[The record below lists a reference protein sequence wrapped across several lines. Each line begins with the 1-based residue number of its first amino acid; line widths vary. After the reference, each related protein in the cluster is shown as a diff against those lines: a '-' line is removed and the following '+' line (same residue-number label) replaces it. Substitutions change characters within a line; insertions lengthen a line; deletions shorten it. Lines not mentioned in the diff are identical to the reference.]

1 MEAPVNDAPPAAPS
15 RGLLLPASAIGL
27 GAFLLFQVQP
37 LLAKRI
43 LPWFG
48 GSAAVWTACM
58 LFFQV
63 VLLLGYTYAH
73 LLQTLP
79 ARRQAWV
86 HGALLLLSLAAL
98 PVVPSAAWK
107 PVASGDPT
115 LRILGLLGA
124 TVGLPYLLLS
134 STSPL
139 VQRWLAQER
148 PGFDPYRLFALSNAG
163 SMAALLSYPVL
174 VEPFLRLDLQAWG
187 WSAAYGLYVLAAAA
201 LAWRARNLP
210 ASDPALDREPG
221 DTALHAA
228 PGWGVRLLWV
238 ALAFAPSVLLLGVTS
253 HLSTN
258 VAPIPFLWV
267 APLALYLLSFIL
279 CFDHPRWYV
288 RKLFLPL
295 AAAALAGL
303 AWLILPDNHRLGLNV
318 QVGAACGALFIA
330 CMAAHGELVRLRPAP
345 RHLTGFYLS
354 LSLGGALGGVFA
366 GLVAPRVFDG
376 LVELPVGLMVLAAL
390 AFLAWLRDPGTGT
403 RPWPRW
409 SLAAWLLAGLGAT
422 VHFHLRRQKDFAE
435 DSLLQVRNF
444 YGTLRIREVGL
455 DRDRS
460 RYLLHGT
467 INHGGQ
473 FVAGDRAHDRTTYYG
488 PDSGVGL
495 ALEALGARGPLRV
508 GVVGLGS
515 GTLLNYGRP
524 GDLFRVYEINPLVER
539 LARTWFVAL
548 PECKAR
554 TEVVLGDAR
563 LSLEAEAP
571 QRYDL
576 LAVDAFSSDAI
587 PVHLLTRE
595 AFDAYAKQLRPGGVL
610 AVHISNRYL
619 DLAPVVKREAEAR
632 GWQARMVSDDED
644 TEAGVYR
651 SDWVLVS
658 DRDDLFRLEALKD
671 AAPLA
676 DNPKVRR
683 WTDDF
688 SNLYRILK

>member
-1 MEAPVNDAPPAAPS
+1 MNEIPAPAPA

-58 LFFQV
+58 LFFQA
-63 VLLLGYTYAH
+63 LLLGGYTYAH
-73 LLQTLP
+73 LLQKLP
-79 ARRQAWV
+79 ARRQVWV
-86 HGALLLLSLAAL
+86 HGALLLFSLLAL
-98 PVVPSAAWK
+98 PLVPDPAWK
-107 PVASGDPT
+107 PAASGDPT

-163 SMAALLSYPVL
+163 SMAALLTYPVL
-174 VEPFLRLDLQAWG
+174 VEPFLALEAQAWA
-187 WSAAYGLYVLAAAA
+187 WSAAYGLYVMAAAA
-201 LAWRARNLP
+201 LAWRARALP
-210 ASDPALDREPG
+210 ASDPVLAKVPD
-221 DTALHAA
+221 DSALHAA

-238 ALAFAPSVLLLGVTS
+238 ALAFAPSLLLLGVTS

-267 APLALYLLSFIL
+267 VPLALYLLSFIL

-288 RKLFLPL
+288 RTLFLPL
-295 AAAALAGL
+295 VAAALAGL

-376 LVELPVGLMVLAAL
+376 LVELPIALGVLAAL
-390 AFLAWLRDPGTGT
+390 AFLAWLLDPGEGT
-403 RPWPRW
+403 RAWARW
-409 SLAAWLLAGLGAT
+409 GLAAWLLAGLGAT
-422 VHFHLRRQKDFAE
+422 VHFHLRRQRDFAE
-435 DSLLQVRNF
+435 DSRLQVRNF
-444 YGTLRIREVGL
+444 YGTLRIREVGAG
-455 DRDRS
+455 RDRS

-473 FVAGDRAHDRTTYYG
+473 FVAGERAHDKTTYYG

-508 GVVGLGS
+508 GIVGLGS
-515 GTLLNYGRP
+515 GTLLNYGRA
-524 GDLFRVYEINPLVER
+524 GDVFRVYEISPLVER
-539 LARTWFVAL
+539 LARTWFAGL
-548 PECKAR
+548 PECLAA

-563 LSLEAEAP
+563 LSLEREPA

-595 AFDAYAKQLRPGGVL
+595 AFDAYARNLRPGGVL

-619 DLAPVVKREAEAR
+619 DLAPVLKREAEAR
-632 GWQARMVSDDED
+632 AWEARLVSDSED
-644 TEAGVYR
+644 DDTGVYR
-651 SDWVLVS
+651 SDWVLLS
-658 DRDDLFRLEALKD
+658 DRGDLFQAEDLKD
-671 AAPLA
+671 AAPLR
-676 DNPKVRR
+676 DNPKVHR

>member
-1 MEAPVNDAPPAAPS
+1 VNDAPSAAPP
-15 RGLLLPASAIGL
+15 RGLLLPAATIGL

-58 LFFQV
+58 LFFQA
-63 VLLLGYTYAH
+63 LLLGGYTYAH
-73 LLQTLP
+73 LLQKLP

-86 HGALLLLSLAAL
+86 HGGLLLLSLIFL
-98 PVVPSAAWK
+98 PIIPGAAWK
-107 PVASGDPT
+107 PVATSGDPT

-163 SMAALLSYPVL
+163 SMAALLTYPVL
-174 VEPFLRLDLQAWG
+174 VEPFLRLDPQAWG
-187 WSAAYGLYVLAAAA
+187 WSAGYGLYAACAAA
-201 LAWRARNLP
+201 LAWRARALP
-210 ASDPALDREPG
+210 DADPALDQEPG

-228 PGWGVRLLWV
+228 PGWGVRILWV

-267 APLALYLLSFIL
+267 LPLSLYLLSFIL

-288 RKLFLPL
+288 RRAFLPL
-295 AAAALAGL
+295 LAVALAGM
-303 AWLILPDNHRLGLNV
+303 AWLLLPDNHRLDLKQ
-318 QVGAACGALFIA
+318 QVAAFGAGLFIA

-366 GLVAPRVFDG
+366 GLVAPRLFDG
-376 LVELPVGLMVLAAL
+376 LVELPLGLVALALL
-390 AFLAWLRDPGTGT
+390 AFLAWLRDQGAGT
-403 RPWPRW
+403 RAWLRW
-409 SLAAWLLAGLGAT
+409 GLAAWLLAGLGAT
-422 VHFHLRRQKDFAE
+422 VHFHRQRRRDFAE
-435 DSLLQVRNF
+435 DSLLQARNF

-455 DRDRS
+455 GRDRS

-473 FVAGDRAHDRTTYYG
+473 FVAGDRARDRTTYYG

-495 ALEALGARGPLRV
+495 ALEALGARGPLKV

-524 GDLFRVYEINPLVER
+524 GDAYRVYEINPLVER
-539 LARTWFVAL
+539 LARTWFTAL
-548 PECKAR
+548 PGCQAR
-554 TEVVLGDAR
+554 AEVVLGDAR
-563 LSLEAEAP
+563 LSLEAEPP
-571 QRYDL
+571 QGYDL

-587 PVHLLTRE
+587 PVHLLTME
-595 AFDAYAKQLRPGGVL
+595 AFDAYARHLKPGAVL

-619 DLAPVVKREAEAR
+619 DLAPVLKREAEAR
-632 GWQARMVSDDED
+632 GWQARLVSDEED
-644 TEAGVYR
+644 TETGVYR
-651 SDWVLVS
+651 SDWVLIS
-658 DRDDLFRLEALKD
+658 SRDAIFQAEGLKD
-671 AAPLA
+671 AAALE

>member
-1 MEAPVNDAPPAAPS
+1 MNDAPPSAPP
-15 RGLLLPASAIGL
+15 RGLLLPSSAIGL

-73 LLQTLP
+73 LLQKLP

-98 PVVPSAAWK
+98 PVVPSAGWK

-115 LRILGLLGA
+115 WRILGLLGA

-221 DTALHAA
+221 DATRHAA
-228 PGWGVRLLWV
+228 PGAGVRLLWV
-238 ALAFAPSVLLLGVTS
+238 VLAFAPSVLLLGVTS

-267 APLALYLLSFIL
+267 LPLALYLLSFIL
-279 CFDHPRWYV
+279 CFDHPRWYA
-288 RKLFLPL
+288 RKAFLPL
-295 AAAALAGL
+295 AAVALAAL
-303 AWLILPDNHRLGLNV
+303 AWLILPDQHKLDLRL
-318 QVGAACGALFIA
+318 QVGLAGAALFIV

-376 LVELPVGLMVLAAL
+376 LVELPIGLMALAGL
-390 AFLAWLRDPGTGT
+390 AFLAWLRDQGTGT
-403 RPWPRW
+403 GPWLRW

-455 DRDRS
+455 GRDRS

-495 ALEALGARGPLRV
+495 AIEALGAKGPLRV

-539 LARTWFVAL
+539 IARTWFVAL
-548 PECKAR
+548 PECQAR
-554 TEVVLGDAR
+554 TEVALGDAR
-563 LSLEAEAP
+563 LSLEAEPP

-595 AFDAYAKQLRPGGVL
+595 AFDAYARQLRPGGVL

-632 GWQARMVSDDED
+632 GWQARLVSDDED

-658 DRDDLFRLEALKD
+658 DRGDLFQAEALKD

-676 DNPKVRR
+676 DDPKVRR